1 MVCTTCLKTC
11 RTTKNLEC
19 QEIRKDQMNLKTSF
33 YSPIPIVTPT
43 IIFFFNTTK
52 KLLKKKW
59 KWTFHVVHSLTWK
72 LEFASDILSMI
83 ERGWILTII
92 YDRYFSINFICSR
105 CSYILATNQ
114 DLLLIALILVCNIF
128 NETLF
133 PVEFMRYKLYRYM
146 RENIRNWNM
155 KFFI

>member
-33 YSPIPIVTPT
+33 YSPIPIATPT
-43 IIFFFNTTK
+43 IIFFQYYQKTPEK
-52 KLLKKKW
+52 KMKMNISRSALLNMKIR
-59 KWTFHVVHSLTWK
+59 VCL
-72 LEFASDILSMI
+72 
-83 ERGWILTII
+83 
-92 YDRYFSINFICSR
+92 RYFVHDWKRLNIDDYLRQVFTINFLCSR

-133 PVEFMRYKLYRYM
+133 PVEIMRYKLYRYM